1 MSVIQPPAD
10 IISKFNKQYFKPGDA
25 VCFTWFNTKGFGYV
39 IKTSQSNWGIMYTI
53 QLGKRK
59 YPCGIQIGE
68 WKTKYETGLLQYSIT
83 KQYTTDE
90 LNEFAANSGDS
101 LYETV
106 TFRRVSRD
114 DENTAGGAGDTNV
127 DTKKDTTIPKAPSR
141 RNNKVSRANVDV
153 SNNDVQQNGSEEP
166 IAIDVSP
173 IGSNG
178 VQQRNTKKRSKT
190 PKNELNDAIQKQ
202 KDFLS
207 GFVKKD

>member
-1 MSVIQPPAD
+1 MAAIQPPTN
-10 IISKFNKQYFKPGDA
+10 IVEKFNKQHFKPGDA

-90 LNEFAANSGDS
+90 LNEFAANAGDS
-101 LYETV
+101 LYETI
-106 TFRRVSRD
+106 TFSRASRN
-114 DENTAGGAGDTNV
+114 DENDAGDTRDTIV
-127 DTKKDTTIPKAPSR
+127 DTKKDTTIPKATSR
-141 RNNKVSRANVDV
+141 RNNKVSRANVSV
-153 SNNDVQQNGSEEP
+153 SNNNVQQNGSEEP
-166 IAIDVSP
+166 ITINVSP

-178 VQQRNTKKRSKT
+178 VQQRNTKKRGKT
-190 PKNELNDAIQKQ
+190 TKNELDDAIQRQ
-202 KDFLS
+202 RDFLN

>member
-1 MSVIQPPAD
+1 MAVMQPPTSIVD
-10 IISKFNKQYFKPGDA
+10 KFNKQHFKPGDA

-39 IKTSQSNWGIMYTI
+39 IKTAKSTWGIMYTI

-83 KQYTTDE
+83 KQYTVDE
-90 LNEFAANSGDS
+90 LNEYAANAGDS
-101 LYETV
+101 IYETV

-114 DENTAGGAGDTNV
+114 DETDADDTGDTNV
-127 DTKKDTTIPKAPSR
+127 ATRKDTTIPKTASR
-141 RNNKVSRANVDV
+141 RNNKVSRENVSVSDV
-153 SNNDVQQNGSEEP
+153 NVQQNGSEEP
-166 IAIDVSP
+166 STVNVSP
-173 IGSNG
+173 ISIDG
-178 VQQRNTKKRSKT
+178 VQQRNTKKRGKT

-202 KDFLS
+202 RDFLN